1 MLYHSQTQVRLQTEE
16 DVVMRARKVE
26 VSGYRKIGRPKLR
39 WRDVIQKMTQM
50 RQEYID
56 DKHKNV
62 ERGEL
67 KFGVPTPY
75 REKADE

>member
-1 MLYHSQTQVRLQTEE
+1 
-16 DVVMRARKVE
+16 
-26 VSGYRKIGRPKLR
+26 
-39 WRDVIQKMTQM
+39 M

-75 REKADE
+75 REKADEWEKKFTKHI